1 MEETIA
7 SRLKL
12 FIDSSGITS
21 TQFADMCGIP
31 RPSLS
36 QLLSGRNKKVSDIM
50 ISQIHKGFPD
60 LSIIWLLFGEGPV
73 RTGGVY
79 KGGVNRSGWEMP
91 GGTEDANIADND
103 EKDSLVRFDNSINT
117 SEHSNGQ
124 NNPNVKG
131 LTQDKSEANYTK
143 NAQFESDIKILD
155 LKRQIENLRENPR
168 KVVQI
173 TIYYDDSTFETFI
186 PKNTK

>member
-7 SRLKL
+7 TRLKL

-36 QLLSGRNKKVSDIM
+36 QLLSGRNKKVSDII

-60 LSIIWLLFGEGPV
+60 LSINWLLFGEGPV
-73 RTGGVY
+73 RTGNVY
-79 KGGVNRSGWEMP
+79 KSGAGVSGSSATSGDAVDNGNLGEERS
-91 GGTEDANIADND
+91 
-103 EKDSLVRFDNSINT
+103 NSIVENYT
-117 SEHSNGQ
+117 DPNNDSIFSN
-124 NNPNVKG
+124 NSKEKG
-131 LTQDKSEANYTK
+131 LTGGKFDVNYP
-143 NAQFESDIKILD
+143 NNVQFESDIKILD

-186 PKNTK
+186 PKNGR